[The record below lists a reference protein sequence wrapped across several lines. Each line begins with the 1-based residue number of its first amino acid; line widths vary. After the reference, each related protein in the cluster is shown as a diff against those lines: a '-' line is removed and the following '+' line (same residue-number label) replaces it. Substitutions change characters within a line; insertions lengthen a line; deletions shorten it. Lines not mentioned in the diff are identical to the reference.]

1 MTRRLLQEPVAQ
13 SRKSAVLCF
22 IVSVLVALFA
32 LPAWAADVQKDDE
45 TIKNATTVL
54 REALEEA
61 KIPTNLLDQAKCVIV
76 LPNVKK
82 FGFGVGGSGGRG
94 PMTCRSGKQFE
105 GKWSAPAMYSIG
117 GASVGLQVGGS
128 STDFILL
135 VMGKKGVDAILQDKT
150 KLGTDATAAAG
161 PSGATTAST
170 SVGGADVLTYAKAK
184 GLFAG
189 VSLDGATL
197 HQDGDANQRLYG
209 KSISGREILRDN
221 AVKTPPAGE
230 PLITLLDSKL
240 PKRSSKP

>member
-1 MTRRLLQEPVAQ
+1 MTRREPVAQ
-13 SRKSAVLCF
+13 SRKSALLCF

-54 REALEEA
+54 REALDEA
-61 KIPTNLLDQAKCVIV
+61 KIPTGLLDKAKCVIV

-117 GASVGLQVGGS
+117 GASVSLQVGGS

-135 VMGKKGVDAILQDKT
+135 VMGEKGVDAILQDKT

-209 KSISGREILRDN
+209 KSISAREILRDN
-221 AVKTPPAGE
+221 AAKTPPAGE
-230 PLITLLDSKL
+230 PLIMLLNSKL
-240 PKRSSKP
+240 PRRSSKP